1 MPHSRLKED
10 HGRERAETR
19 ETTLNKIRQKQE
31 EHEHEIKTL
40 NELAEKRIARDTYYA
55 SKVSVT
61 YYIIGALQFK
71 SKQSSTFHRP

>member
-1 MPHSRLKED
+1 MKED

-61 YYIIGALQFK
+61 FLLYNWRFAI
-71 SKQSSTFHRP
+71 